1 MSIAEFYGTPP
12 PPFLCP
18 FSSPCRSARLLLAAP
33 LVVCVSSVL
42 LSLPRTMMM
51 ASQRDKSCVAWL
63 SSLVVS
69 SCLVAMMVLALFVGD
84 AAAVSYTLRAS
95 DSIVG
100 TGVQA
105 QGIYV
110 SMSSNGMVSLSV
122 SNSATNGPVLAV
134 ASSPGATTT
143 HTSLSLPSPCTAWL
157 GNAPSVSS
165 SGNTFS
171 VSCRD
176 ASAINYVA
184 VYQTSSPST
193 PFATIANVQFAAL
206 SEDGAMLAAVDG
218 FTITVY
224 QLSMGSYALK
234 QTIAVLGLQPI
245 GTITLAPDASALA
258 VSDQMSQTFIYGW
271 DSTTSQFVAAPSIP
285 LSVGC
290 NALAASS
297 QSSSGATT
305 IVCAFGPSRV
315 YSLVNTMGSL
325 SLSTQA
331 TISGF
336 AKAAAITPDGSTVAL
351 SDGSSSTAVYSATSG
366 STIATFSEG
375 GRSVA
380 ISSDAATVFLGDFSF
395 NSNAG
400 RAVWYDSLVAPSITL
415 QPMSV
420 SVSLG
425 SSATFTAAATGYATV
440 QWSFTG
446 SSTRRR
452 SVLGGAIMGATLPSF
467 TTNPTTLAFNGN
479 TYSATFTS
487 AAGVT
492 TTTLA
497 ATLTVTSS
505 SGSASGD
512 PHLVGFDGQQYDFV
526 GEVGSVYNFLTDS
539 EVQFNALLGSVRATE
554 HLNLPGEFITAIGIK
569 FRNHSVV
576 IDGGSHRRAGSVTID
591 HRPADQQ
598 NHHAVLMVDGEL
610 RVEREVFVDAMSGED
625 FGLPDA
631 KQRIVGRVIVTTPS
645 FSFSIFMVEEGFDE
659 VDKRWHTP
667 FPRRF
672 LDVSVRLE
680 RADIA
685 TPHGVL
691 GQSLHAMRDRKER
704 GVPIGEA
711 GSFSIEGRTEDYR
724 VGGGA
729 ESLLRNSFAFNRFGS
744 KSRK

>member
-1 MSIAEFYGTPP
+1 M
-12 PPFLCP
+12 
-18 FSSPCRSARLLLAAP
+18 
-33 LVVCVSSVL
+33 
-42 LSLPRTMMM
+42 MMM
-51 ASQRDKSCVAWL
+51 ASQRDKTCVAWL

-100 TGVQA
+100 TGVQF
-105 QGIYV
+105 QGLYV
-110 SMSSNGMVSLSV
+110 AISSNGLVSLS
-122 SNSATNGPVLAV
+122 SSGDGTTAPVLAV

-143 HTSLSLPSPCTAWL
+143 HTSLSLPSPCTAWQPF
-157 GNAPSVSS
+157 APSVSS
-165 SGNTFS
+165 SGNTVA
-171 VSCRD
+171 VSCSD
-176 ASAINYVA
+176 ASSIGYVA
-184 VYQTSSPST
+184 VYQTTSPST
-193 PFATIANVQFAAL
+193 PFATFANVQFAAL
-206 SEDGAMLAAVDG
+206 SEDGAMLAAVD
-218 FTITVY
+218 FITITVY
-224 QLSMGSYALK
+224 QLSMGSYALQ
-234 QTIAVLGLQPI
+234 QTITASGPLPI
-245 GTITLAPDASALA
+245 GTIAIAPDASALA
-258 VSDQMSQTFIYGW
+258 VSDQIGQTYIFGW
-271 DSTTSQFVAAPSIP
+271 VASTSQFVAAPSMP
-285 LSVGC
+285 LSVGFYTV
-290 NALAASS
+290 AASS

-305 IVCAFGPSRV
+305 IACASNPSRIF
-315 YSLVNTMGSL
+315 SLANTMGSL

-331 TISGF
+331 TISSQYL
-336 AKAAAITPDGSTVAL
+336 AAAITPDGSTVAL
-351 SDGSSSTAVYSATSG
+351 VSFSSTTVYSVTSS
-366 STIATFSEG
+366 STIATISEG
-375 GRSVA
+375 SFSVA
-380 ISSDAATVFLGDFSF
+380 ISSDAATVFLGDPNF
-395 NSNAG
+395 NMGAG
-400 RAVWYDSLVAPSITL
+400 QAVWYDSNVAPSVTL
-415 QPMSV
+415 QPVSV

-425 SSATFTAAATGYATV
+425 STATFIAAAAGYATV

-446 SSTRRR
+446 SVTRRR
-452 SVLGGAIMGATLPSF
+452 SVLGGAIAGATLPSF

-487 AAGVT
+487 AAGLT
-492 TTTLA
+492 TTTSA
-497 ATLTVTSS
+497 ATLTVSGGS

-526 GEVGSVYNFLTDS
+526 GELGSVYNFLTDS

-576 IDGGSHRRAGSVTID
+576 VDGGSHRRAASVTID
-591 HRPADQQ
+591 HRPTDEQ
-598 NHHAVLMVDGEL
+598 NHRAVLLVDGEF

-625 FGLPDA
+625 FDLPDA

-645 FSFSIFMVEEGFDE
+645 FSFSIFTVEEGFDE
-659 VDKRWHTP
+659 VDKRWITP

-672 LDVSVRLE
+672 LDLSVRLE
-680 RADIA
+680 RADIG

-729 ESLLRNSFAFNRFGS
+729 ESLLGDSFVFNRFGS

>member
-1 MSIAEFYGTPP
+1 MA
-12 PPFLCP
+12 
-18 FSSPCRSARLLLAAP
+18 
-33 LVVCVSSVL
+33 
-42 LSLPRTMMM
+42 LS
-51 ASQRDKSCVAWL
+51 RDNSRVAWL
-63 SSLVVS
+63 SSPLVS
-69 SCLVAMMVLALFVGD
+69 SCIVALMMMLALLVGD
-84 AAAVSYTLRAS
+84 AAAVSYTLRMT

-100 TGVQA
+100 TASFQFEGSFVA
-105 QGIYV
+105 
-110 SMSSNGMVSLSV
+110 MSGNGLVSLSV
-122 SNSATNGPVLAV
+122 GGTPVLAV
-134 ASSPGATTT
+134 ASSPGATTARP
-143 HTSLSLPSPCTAWL
+143 SIALPPLCNAWL
-157 GNAPSVSS
+157 SAPPSVSL
-165 SGNTFS
+165 SGNMFA
-171 VSCRD
+171 VGCRD
-176 ASAINYVA
+176 SSATGHVA
-184 VYQTSSPST
+184 VYQTSNPST
-193 PFATIANVQFAAL
+193 PIADFPNLAPGPFVLLAL
-206 SEDGAMLAAVDG
+206 SEDGATVAVATSTSSAPG
-218 FTITVY
+218 STNRKVSIY
-224 QLSMGSYALK
+224 KLSMGSYTLT
-234 QTIAVLGLQPI
+234 QTITPGFSISA
-245 GTITLAPDASALA
+245 ITLAPDASALA
-258 VSDQMSQTFIYGW
+258 VSDTFSQTSIYGW
-271 DSTTSQFVAAPSIP
+271 DSSTSQFVVAPSMP
-285 LSVGC
+285 LSVAC
-290 NALAASS
+290 QSLAASS

-305 IVCAFGPSRV
+305 ITCASSSSSPI
-315 YSLVNTMGSL
+315 YSLVNSMGSL
-325 SLSTQA
+325 SLSTPIM
-331 TISGF
+331 ISGSYT
-336 AKAAAITPDGSTVAL
+336 AAAITPDGSTVAL
-351 SDGSSSTAVYSATSG
+351 SGSSSTTIASATSG
-366 STIATFSEG
+366 STIATISEG
-375 GRSVA
+375 AASAA
-380 ISSDAATVFLGDFSF
+380 ISSDAAAVFLGDPIFG
-395 NSNAG
+395 SNFKG
-400 RAVWYDSLVAPSITL
+400 RAVWYDSTVAPTVTL

-425 SSATFTAAATGYATV
+425 ATATFTAAATGYVAV

-446 SSTRRR
+446 SVTRRR
-452 SVLGGAIMGATLPSF
+452 SVLGATPIPGATSTSF

-487 AAGVT
+487 AAGVST
-492 TTTLA
+492 TTSA
-497 ATLTVTSS
+497 AMLTVTGGS

-645 FSFSIFMVEEGFDE
+645 YSFSIFMVEEGFDE
-659 VDKRWHTP
+659 VDKIWHTP
-667 FPRRF
+667 FPRRY
-672 LDVSVRLE
+672 LDLSVRLE

-724 VGGGA
+724 VGGA
-729 ESLLRNSFAFNRFGS
+729 ESLLGDSFAFNRFGS
-744 KSRK
+744 KRK